1 MRAVSSAYSANSTW
15 REGAGMSFTYRLNS
29 TGETSPPCVTPAL
42 MLRRVD
48 VAELKDDWNVRPW
61 RYDDKVFTRYDGK
74 FRIVSL

>member
-1 MRAVSSAYSANSTW
+1 MRAVSSAYSANPTW

-29 TGETSPPCVTPAL
+29 KGETIPSCATPDL

-48 VAELKDDWNVRPW
+48 VAELKDDLNVRPW
-61 RYDDKVFTRYDGK
+61 RYDDKVFTRHDRK